1 MLDSSNSL
9 IRSQSSSFS
18 LQKFVITFL
27 ELRWVSR
34 SVEFSSF
41 SLIISLLTAALPYS
55 KTITS
60 CTRVLRE
67 ALASVLAL
75 RRKFF
80 SATAR
85 WDSFFNYATS
95 YIVMTLSLLLLS
107 IITSTAIVRL
117 IGDTPPPPLVG
128 VLLLPLLENAVV
140 NNYLVA
146 IVGFFNSLLAW

>member
-9 IRSQSSSFS
+9 IRPQSSSFS

-27 ELRWVSR
+27 ELRWVSS

-67 ALASVLAL
+67 ALASALAL
-75 RRKFF
+75 RRNFF

-95 YIVMTLSLLLLS
+95 SIVITVSLLLVS

-117 IGDTPPPPLVG
+117 IGDTPLTLVG

-140 NNYLVA
+140 NSYLAVL
-146 IVGFFNSLLAW
+146 VGFYNSLLAW